1 VVHLGLEGI
10 ILGLPEQLI
19 TRSHIH
25 PLVGR
30 HVLGS
35 PSQIKQ
41 PFRGIWG
48 QRAFLALLHRVRL
61 LDFHFRYQ
69 HQVFLCLVV
78 FGVVKIEYLG
88 IAEELPLLPLI
99 LQPLL
104 MLFKVCLHGPYRLY
118 GIMSG
123 PIKGDRLG
131 VRILSSCFL
140 DS

>member
-1 VVHLGLEGI
+1 M
-10 ILGLPEQLI
+10 
-19 TRSHIH
+19 
-25 PLVGR
+25 
-30 HVLGS
+30 
-35 PSQIKQ
+35 
-41 PFRGIWG
+41 
-48 QRAFLALLHRVRL
+48 RL

-69 HQVFLCLVV
+69 HHVFLCLVV
-78 FGVVKIEYLG
+78 FGVVKIEHLG
-88 IAEELPLLPLI
+88 IAEELALLSLI

-104 MLFKVCLHGPYRLY
+104 MLLEVCLHGTYRLY